1 MCLRCQERPLSSP
14 PRARFPSR
22 RNGRRTARH
31 GPHLY
36 VNHQMRITAT
46 GPNLTGTK
54 RSHSLLIQYPT
65 QSRTPTSTPTS
76 PTHRIPLSNNTPS
89 TFEPADRK
97 VPVENSFYVILSKLY
112 HMYPANRPCQCRM
125 PHQIGQRAG
134 IQYFKA
140 RSTTLIPLI
149 SQGEISQE
157 VITATA
163 TAGHISL
170 ELTHRELQAFST
182 RYTNLMGDFEYHIH
196 YSRRRRLD
204 ACRFELALRPERLD
218 ASSED
223 LVCHRRSSRG

>member
-1 MCLRCQERPLSSP
+1 MYLRCQERPLSSP
-14 PRARFPSR
+14 PRARFLSR
-22 RNGRRTARH
+22 RIGRRTARRGH
-31 GPHLY
+31 HLY

-54 RSHSLLIQYPT
+54 RRHSLIQYPT

-76 PTHRIPLSNNTPS
+76 PMHRIPLSNNTPS

-97 VPVENSFYVILSKLY
+97 VPVENSFYIILSKLC

-125 PHQIGQRAG
+125 SHQIGQRAG

-157 VITATA
+157 AITATA

-182 RYTNLMGDFEYHIH
+182 RHPNIMGGFEYHIH
-196 YSRRRRLD
+196 HSRRRRLD
-204 ACRFELALRPERLD
+204 ACRL
-218 ASSED
+218 S
-223 LVCHRRSSRG
+223 